1 MVANG
6 IYYYIPIFLPLEK
19 KRRVNRNANKVLMFV
34 INFRFCFHLPHV
46 QPLNSPYL
54 NHKSEHIKY
63 NWSYSQAGG
72 KIIKRL
78 LVLAT
83 KLNSDGSTEI
93 PNNLKTKYWAKNGEK
108 RIANCDVKT
117 KPQIKENHLNHT

>member
-83 KLNSDGSTEI
+83 KLNSDGSNEI
-93 PNNLKTKYWAKNGEK
+93 PNNFKTKYWAKNGEK
-108 RIANCDVKT
+108 RIANCDFLLWK
-117 KPQIKENHLNHT
+117 LRG

>member
-1 MVANG
+1 
-6 IYYYIPIFLPLEK
+6 
-19 KRRVNRNANKVLMFV
+19 MFV

-54 NHKSEHIKY
+54 NHKSQHIKY

-83 KLNSDGSTEI
+83 KLNSDGSNKI
-93 PNNLKTKYWAKNGEK
+93 PNNFKTKYLAKNGEK

-117 KPQIKENHLNHT
+117 KPQIMENHLNNT